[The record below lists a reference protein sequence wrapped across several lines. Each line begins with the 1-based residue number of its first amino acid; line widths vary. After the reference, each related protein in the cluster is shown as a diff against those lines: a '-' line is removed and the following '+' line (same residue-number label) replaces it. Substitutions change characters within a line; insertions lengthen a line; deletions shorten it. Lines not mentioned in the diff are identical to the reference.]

1 MLFGLRGSASDLY
14 CGGRTG
20 RQHGLEMKKHVN
32 AQTMRIEFHP
42 AADRAITK
50 TPDDVVTVNLA
61 TRTIS

>member
-1 MLFGLRGSASDLY
+1 
-14 CGGRTG
+14 
-20 RQHGLEMKKHVN
+20 MKKHVN